1 MVLAGNGSLSES
13 FALSPALSLSPPSM
27 ELWIH
32 TPHALFSL
40 FPSLYLVFPDTRPP
54 KAPRQGPKAA
64 RPTESTRIYRVALLR
79 TRTYQPR
86 AAIVCE
92 KPYSPMPPHAG
103 LSLSLSL
110 SLVLPLSL
118 SPSLLSAVLCLS
130 CLSCLTPP
138 PALPRLLLSWSVCR
152 PCLHLP
158 YLPDYNGLMYL
169 VYTILPPV
177 PSSNPGDG
185 PRCFLSWRVA
195 LIQIV
200 STGRLPLRK
209 NTNL

>member
-1 MVLAGNGSLSES
+1 MPFFLSFPRSIWS
-13 FALSPALSLSPPSM
+13 FQ
-27 ELWIH
+27 
-32 TPHALFSL
+32 THA
-40 FPSLYLVFPDTRPP
+40 PP
-54 KAPRQGPKAA
+54 KAPRQDPKAA

-92 KPYSPMPPHAG
+92 EPSTPMPPHAS

-110 SLVLPLSL
+110 S
-118 SPSLLSAVLCLS
+118 LSAVLCLS

-152 PCLHLP
+152 PYLHLP

-177 PSSNPGDG
+177 PFLEPWHWSPLLSILESGTRSN
-185 PRCFLSWRVA
+185 
-195 LIQIV
+195 
-200 STGRLPLRK
+200 RLDW
-209 NTNL
+209 